1 MATFTLPLDPIA
13 NIMVN
18 LSARSAVRKAFNL
31 ALLMGDVPDDV
42 EFGSVRIKTY
52 ANTTEMLQ
60 DGFTTDDRL
69 YKAAELVFG
78 QDKKP
83 PLVAVGKAL
92 KTSGTL
98 EQPVATLHA
107 CREEDGE
114 WYLGIYCGDLTE
126 EQLIACAQLS
136 NLFVQTPCLP
146 IRRVTQRP
154 MASKMAGFLQSSK
167 IWGIADRLGSL
178 VLSMRTPYALL
189 WGGRWG
195 P

>member
-98 EQPVATLHA
+98 EQPVATLQA

-114 WYLGIYCGDLTE
+114 VVSGYLLRRLDRRAAYCLRSVCRICSSRH
-126 EQLIACAQLS
+126 L
-136 NLFVQTPCLP
+136 VCLY
-146 IRRVTQRP
+146 
-154 MASKMAGFLQSSK
+154 
-167 IWGIADRLGSL
+167 DE
-178 VLSMRTPYALL
+178 
-189 WGGRWG
+189 
-195 P
+195 